1 MASAGQIFSPY
12 RAIGI
17 CCDHVPLVSQSLGTD
32 VFVVTA
38 VGKAF
43 HVYLVRLF
51 VSYFLLS
58 GITPIFKIPIQG
70 DKLRLI
76 FVGKDGCC

>member
-1 MASAGQIFSPY
+1 MSSQAAAAGSQIFNPY

-17 CCDHVPLVSQSLGTD
+17 CSNHVPLVAQSLGSDT
-32 VFVVTA
+32 FVVTA

-43 HVYLVRLF
+43 HVYLVGERAKVILK
-51 VSYFLLS
+51 VSNSFYSL
-58 GITPIFKIPIQG
+58 QC

-76 FVGKDGCC
+76 FVGM